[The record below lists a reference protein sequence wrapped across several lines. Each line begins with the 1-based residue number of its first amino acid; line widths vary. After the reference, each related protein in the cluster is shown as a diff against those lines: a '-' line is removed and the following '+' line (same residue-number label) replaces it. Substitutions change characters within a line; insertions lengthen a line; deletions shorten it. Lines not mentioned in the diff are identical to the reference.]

1 MKHCT
6 LVASLALAALA
17 VVGLVASA
25 AASPLNLAPPD
36 EPGPFNVG
44 FTTFSAEM
52 SGGRVT
58 QIRVFYPTD
67 EAADDQ
73 TQYTIQTPVGTYQ
86 LDSPLWAVEDA
97 QALPGQF
104 PLVVHDH
111 GGGPPGPDFQSVSQV
126 NVHELMASHGIVTV
140 VALHSANPIARV
152 RDLPLVIDAM
162 LARSAAGGDLL
173 SDSIDPARIGISG
186 VSAGGAAAIGA
197 AGGVAASGIAADPR
211 IKAMVL
217 YEPGRPDTSYSLAD
231 ASTIAIPYLSWA
243 GRNTQTALP
252 LPTLFDATVLA
263 TPRIRVLNPG
273 ATHFS
278 YLANLAA
285 EIDQTRE
292 QALLANPDMPEP
304 LTTLTASNAA
314 AARAYE
320 AWNWGEILFPQLGPG
335 VGSGRNFADRVGV
348 NSVRSLDLDQD
359 GFTDSPP
366 FMATDAFVLEPTIR
380 AEVMVPMIKLYTV
393 AFWKTFLEGDHR
405 YMPYLTPDY
414 ANRNDLEAFV
424 EIEVPEPA
432 SLALLALG
440 LPFLVGCNIRLSG
453 RGGTRDAHGPM
464 SVSVVPNWRRNTNPR

>member
-1 MKHCT
+1 MKYCP

-36 EPGPFNVG
+36 EPGPFHVG

-52 SGGRVT
+52 SSGRVT

-73 TQYTIQTPVGTYQ
+73 TRYTIQTPVGTYQ
-86 LDSPLWAVEDA
+86 LDSPLWAVEGA

-111 GGGPPGPDFQSVSQV
+111 GGGPAGPGFQHVSQA
-126 NVHELMASHGIVTV
+126 NVHELMASHGIVTA

-152 RDLPLVIDAM
+152 RDLPLVIDAL
-162 LARSAAGGDLL
+162 LARGAAGDDLL
-173 SDSIDPARIGISG
+173 TDSIDPTRIGISG

-197 AGGVAASGIAADPR
+197 AGGVAANGIAADPR

-217 YEPGRPDTSYSLAD
+217 YEPGRPPNYALAD
-231 ASTIAIPYLSWA
+231 ASTIAIPYLVM
-243 GRNTQTALP
+243 GGTQHANGPATA
-252 LPTLFDATVLA
+252 TLFEATVLA
-263 TPRIRVLNPG
+263 TPRIRVSNPG

-285 EIDQTRE
+285 EIDQARE

-320 AWNWGEILFPQLGPG
+320 AWNWGEILFPVIGPG
-335 VGSGRNFADRVGV
+335 VGSGRNFSDRVGV

-366 FMATDAFVLEPTIR
+366 FMTTDAFVLEPTIR

-393 AFWKTFLEGDHR
+393 AFWKTFLEGDRR
-405 YMPYLTPDY
+405 YMPYLTPGY
-414 ANRNDLEAFV
+414 AIRNDLEAFV

-440 LPFLVGCNIRLSG
+440 LPLLL
-453 RGGTRDAHGPM
+453 P
-464 SVSVVPNWRRNTNPR
+464 RRAAQRS

>member
-6 LVASLALAALA
+6 LVASLALADLV

-25 AASPLNLAPPD
+25 AASPLSLAPPD
-36 EPGPFNVG
+36 KPGPFNVG

-58 QIRVFYPTD
+58 QIRVFYPAL
-67 EAADDQ
+67 EAADEQ

-97 QALPGQF
+97 HALPGQF

-111 GGGPPGPDFQSVSQV
+111 GGGPAGPDYQSVAQLP
-126 NVHELMASHGIVTV
+126 VHELLASHGIVTV

-162 LARSAAGGDLL
+162 LARSADDGDPLF
-173 SDSIDPARIGISG
+173 DTIDPSRIGISG

-211 IKAMVL
+211 IKALAL
-217 YEPGRPDTSYSLAD
+217 YEPARPPNYALAD
-231 ASTIAIPYLSWA
+231 ASTIAVPYLIMGGDQHA
-243 GRNTQTALP
+243 NGLALP
-252 LPTLFDATVLA
+252 ALFEATVLA

-273 ATHFS
+273 AVHLS
-278 YLANLAA
+278 YNTNLAA

-292 QALLANPDMPEP
+292 QALLANPDLPEP

-335 VGSGRNFADRVGV
+335 VGSGRNFSDRVGV
-348 NSVRSLDLDQD
+348 DSVRSLDINQD

-366 FMATDAFVLEPTIR
+366 FMATDAFTLQPPIR
-380 AEVMVPMIKLYTV
+380 AEVMVPMVKLYTV
-393 AFWKTFLEGDHR
+393 AFWKTFLEGDRR

-414 ANRNDLEAFV
+414 ANRNALEAFV
-424 EIEVPEPA
+424 EFDVPEPA
-432 SLALLALG
+432 SLAPLALG
-440 LPFLVGCNIRLSG
+440 LPLLLPRLTSARG
-453 RGGTRDAHGPM
+453 RAKLTEAVPKQRDC
-464 SVSVVPNWRRNTNPR
+464 